1 MSGIRKQAIIS
12 SILVYIGVFIGAVN
26 FYFYTTQGAF
36 SKDQYGLTYIF
47 FSFGQNIYAFA
58 SLGIIP
64 VVYKFFP
71 YYKDNLPDHQ
81 NDLLGKAFITVIIG
95 FILAII
101 AGWIMEPL
109 MIRKFS
115 EQSKLFIDY
124 YFWVFPFGFGL
135 LFFSLFESYA
145 WSLHKSV
152 YSNFLKETGLR
163 LFTMILILLYF
174 FHVISFNTFIKCF
187 SFLFI
192 LIAACLLIYLLQ
204 TGKLHLSFKK
214 SIVTKKF
221 RKKMLAMQLLLFGGI
236 CVNTLG
242 ATIDGMVLASLKGLA
257 DTGIY
262 AFAFYLANLIQI
274 PQRSIQ
280 SVTTGI
286 LVREWKHKNI
296 TEIKRI
302 YSRSC
307 INMLILALFIFGN
320 IWLNAEDG
328 MQFFNIQSQFA
339 RGLSAFFIFG
349 ILRVVDAGTGV
360 NSQVIGASNFWRFE
374 FFTGIILIA
383 IRIPLSYIFVKEFGI
398 IGTAYSDLVS
408 LGVYNYIRFE
418 FLRRKFGMQPFT
430 LKNLYAIIL
439 AVIAFMAAYYPFENA
454 HGLPVIIGRSF
465 IFSIILIG
473 GVWLFKLT
481 PDGQQLID
489 VVKAKLRK

>member
-1 MSGIRKQAIIS
+1 
-12 SILVYIGVFIGAVN
+12 
-26 FYFYTTQGAF
+26 
-36 SKDQYGLTYIF
+36 
-47 FSFGQNIYAFA
+47 
-58 SLGIIP
+58 
-64 VVYKFFP
+64 
-71 YYKDNLPDHQ
+71 
-81 NDLLGKAFITVIIG
+81 
-95 FILAII
+95 
-101 AGWIMEPL
+101 
-109 MIRKFS
+109 
-115 EQSKLFIDY
+115 
-124 YFWVFPFGFGL
+124 
-135 LFFSLFESYA
+135 
-145 WSLHKSV
+145 
-152 YSNFLKETGLR
+152 
-163 LFTMILILLYF
+163 
-174 FHVISFNTFIKCF
+174 
-187 SFLFI
+187 
-192 LIAACLLIYLLQ
+192 
-204 TGKLHLSFKK
+204 
-214 SIVTKKF
+214 
-221 RKKMLAMQLLLFGGI
+221 MLAMQLLLFGGI